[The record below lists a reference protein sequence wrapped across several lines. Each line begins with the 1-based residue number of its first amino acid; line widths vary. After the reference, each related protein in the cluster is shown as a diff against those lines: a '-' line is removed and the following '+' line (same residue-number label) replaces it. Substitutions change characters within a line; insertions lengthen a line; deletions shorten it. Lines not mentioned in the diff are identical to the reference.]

1 MDGLIA
7 QLRRNQIALL
17 SIIIAC
23 SSFAYGAWR
32 NEATEGNRNLRAA
45 GFETIREIANLERVV
60 FFAHY
65 DKDPAMGNPRQGLA
79 HVLML
84 SDLGQ
89 LQTEQVQQRVAK
101 LKEVWEANWSALG
114 ERAEAVKAISEAIDE
129 VRVATKAS
137 LSALD

>member
-7 QLRRNQIALL
+7 QLRRNQIALV

-32 NEATEGNRNLRAA
+32 NEVTEGNRNLRAA
-45 GFETIREIANLERVV
+45 GFEIIREIANLERVV

-65 DKDPAMGNPRQGLA
+65 DRDQNLGNPRRGWA
-79 HVLML
+79 YVLML

-89 LQTEQVQQRVAK
+89 LQTEQVQQRVAN
-101 LKEVWEANWSALG
+101 LKEVWQSNWSALG
-114 ERAEAVKAISEAIDE
+114 EREEAVTAISKAIDE
-129 VRVATKAS
+129 LRVATKAS
-137 LSALD
+137 LAELD